1 MSTEADITLRFA
13 VEGDV
18 PLILAF
24 IKEIAEFERLSHEVT
39 ATEESLRDSLFSGAN
54 NPEVVLCFLNNQ
66 PVAYAVFYH
75 NFSTFVGRKGLYLED
90 IYVKPE
96 QRHSGIGRKLF
107 KFIAKVAVERNCGR
121 MEWAVLNWN
130 RPAIRFYESMGAR
143 PLTEWTLFRLQ
154 DEQIKKV
161 AK

>member
-1 MSTEADITLRFA
+1 MIPDVQMRFA
-13 VEGDV
+13 VEADV

-39 ATEESLRDSLFSGAN
+39 ATEESLRDSLFGGNSS
-54 NPEVVLCFLNNQ
+54 PEVVLCFQNEK

-75 NFSTFVGRKGLYLED
+75 NFSTFIGRKGLYLED

-96 QRHSGIGRKLF
+96 HRHSGIGRQLF
-107 KFIAKVAVERNCGR
+107 KFLTKVAVERKCGR

-130 RPAIRFYESMGAR
+130 RPAIRFYESMSAR
-143 PLTEWTLFRLQ
+143 PLTEWTLFRMQ
-154 DEQIKKV
+154 EDQIKKV

>member
-1 MSTEADITLRFA
+1 MSAEVELRFA
-13 VEGDV
+13 QKADV
-18 PLILAF
+18 PLILDF
-24 IKEIAEFERLSHEVT
+24 IREIADFERLSHEVT
-39 ATEESLRDSLFSGAN
+39 ATVESLEEAFFGAPN
-54 NPEVVLCFLNNQ
+54 SPEVVLCFLESQ

-75 NFSTFVGRKGLYLED
+75 NFSTFVGKKGLYLED

-96 QRHSGIGRKLF
+96 HRHSGVGRRIF

-130 RPAIRFYESMGAR
+130 RPAIRFYENMGAK
-143 PLTEWTLFRLQ
+143 PLADWTIFRLK
-154 DEQIKKV
+154 EEEISRV

>member
-1 MSTEADITLRFA
+1 MTPELNMRFA
-13 VEGDV
+13 VEADI
-18 PLILAF
+18 PLILSF
-24 IKEIAEFERLSHEVT
+24 IREIAEFERLSHEVS
-39 ATEESLRDSLFSGAN
+39 ATEESLRDSLFRGTSC
-54 NPEVVLCFLNNQ
+54 PEVILCFMDEQ

-96 QRHSGIGRKLF
+96 HRHSGVGRQLF

-130 RPAIRFYESMGAR
+130 RPAIRFYESMSAR
-143 PLTEWTLFRLQ
+143 PLTDWTLFRMQ
-154 DEQIKKV
+154 EDQIKKV